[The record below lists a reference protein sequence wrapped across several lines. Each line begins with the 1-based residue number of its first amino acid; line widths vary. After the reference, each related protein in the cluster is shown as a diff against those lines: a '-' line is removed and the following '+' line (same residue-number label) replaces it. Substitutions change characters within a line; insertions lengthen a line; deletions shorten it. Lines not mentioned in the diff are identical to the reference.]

1 MKTFKTLITEVSLL
15 TEGPAEKLFGKI
27 LFAQGRR
34 EDPKREPKLKAGK
47 YDEPDTKFEK
57 KAWETLRMF
66 FFGYYDK
73 KSTKKAFDAFDTL
86 EKHKKDFSK
95 ILNPPRTIKEI
106 YRGTKIPLKDI
117 RNKAWTKKG
126 PDFKTEYEY
135 SPRSNLQSWSTDRG
149 TAEWFMRSRRPKKKG
164 KVAGL
169 LVLKTAGAQKLLFN
183 PKWINKHFTSAAGG
197 EDEIVRVTKTPVTV
211 TLVIDSDMFKKALDG
226 EDPLKW
232 FK

>member
-15 TEGPAEKLFGKI
+15 TEQSAEELFGKI

-57 KAWETLRMF
+57 KAWGTLQDF
-66 FFGYYDK
+66 FFGLYDK
-73 KSTKKAFDAFDTL
+73 RSTKKAFDAFDTL

-95 ILNPPRTIKEI
+95 LLNPPRAIKEI

-117 RNKAWTKKG
+117 RKKSWTPEKDVAKN
-126 PDFKTEYEY
+126 FVKF
-135 SPRSNLQSWSTDRG
+135 RG
-149 TAEWFMRSRRPKKKG
+149 LSKG
-164 KVAGL
+164 KVGGVL
-169 LVLKTAGAQKLLFN
+169 ILKTATEQKLLFN
-183 PKWINKHFTSAAGG
+183 PNWVNKHFAG
-197 EDEIVRVTKTPVTV
+197 ESEIVRVTKTPVTV
-211 TLVIDSDMFKKALDG
+211 ILEIDSSVFKKALDG

>member
-34 EDPKREPKLKAGK
+34 HNEPKLK
-47 YDEPDTKFEK
+47 DEPDTEFEK
-57 KAWETLRMF
+57 KAWIQLKKF
-66 FFGYYDK
+66 FFGSYDK
-73 KSTKKAFDAFDTL
+73 KDTTKAFAAFDTL
-86 EKHKKDFSK
+86 EKHKKDFAE
-95 ILNPPRTIKEI
+95 ILNPPPRVRKI
-106 YRGTKIPLKDI
+106 YRGTQISLKDI

-126 PDFKTEYEY
+126 PDFKIEYEY

-183 PKWINKHFTSAAGG
+183 PKWINKHFGRSAAGG

>member
-1 MKTFKTLITEVSLL
+1 MKTFKTLITEISLL
-15 TEGPAEKLFGKI
+15 SEQSKEELFGKI

-34 EDPKREPKLKAGK
+34 HNEPKLK
-47 YDEPDTKFEK
+47 DEPDTAFEK
-57 KAWETLRMF
+57 KAWEILTKF
-66 FFGYYDK
+66 FFGSYDK
-73 KSTKKAFDAFDTL
+73 KSTTKAFAAFDTL

-95 ILNPPRTIKEI
+95 ILNPPKGVREI
-106 YRGTKIPLKDI
+106 YRGTQIPLKNI

-126 PDFKTEYEY
+126 SGKKQVFIFKEYEY

-211 TLVIDSDMFKKALDG
+211 TLLIDSDMFKKALDG

>member
-15 TEGPAEKLFGKI
+15 TEQSAEELFGKI

-57 KAWETLRMF
+57 KAWGTLQDF
-66 FFGYYDK
+66 FFGLYDK
-73 KSTKKAFDAFDTL
+73 RSTKKAFDAFDTL

-95 ILNPPRTIKEI
+95 LLNPPRAIKEI

-126 PDFKTEYEY
+126 RNFILEEYKY
-135 SPRSNLQSWSTDRG
+135 SPHSNLQSWTPEKDVAKNFVKFRG
-149 TAEWFMRSRRPKKKG
+149 LSKG
-164 KVAGL
+164 KVGGVL
-169 LVLKTAGAQKLLFN
+169 ILKTATEQKLLFN
-183 PKWINKHFTSAAGG
+183 PNWVNKHFAG
-197 EDEIVRVTKTPVTV
+197 ESEIVRVTKTPVTV
-211 TLVIDSDMFKKALDG
+211 IVEIDSAVFKKALDG